1 MNRRYSTEISS
12 YDPYQISIRQLIRMS
27 ILETG
32 TISCLM
38 VPLWS
43 GRENGLLTILISIL
57 ISLLYGGILIAIGRS
72 GGGFYAI
79 TERTFPH
86 LIWRGIW
93 ILYSLRYAL
102 HAAWILSYLVHLIHE
117 TLYDHAPWL
126 ILLPLIIV
134 CIYAGDRTLP
144 ERARFAELIFL
155 WVILPLCIIFLI
167 GIWKTD
173 LSIPSDIR
181 TPMLPQL
188 VRDGYRLSAL
198 FLPVE
203 FLLFRMS
210 ALRENTGTIW
220 RSSFFSIVLSGLWMT
235 LVYVVTI
242 GILGNRWGH
251 SNLLGVTDAMEQIIK
266 WNGAFE
272 RMDILIL
279 LFWLIG
285 SIYAFSSYLFQGQ
298 QLLKRAFSLGEISGS
313 YSGSLIFTLIEAGLI
328 IAIYPIFSS
337 VEEWNRW
344 FISYAC
350 YIDIPL
356 SIGIPVIIWCCFRIR
371 SNRHVHPVN
380 PDIQIQGSAIK
391 DFSKN
396 QKMAVRDFTKFP
408 DRTGI
413 QRIKA
418 LLLPIVLLLV
428 CSSFSGC
435 TGTDSIEDRAYVKE
449 LHISS
454 SKGPYEFLCVLSY
467 ISEESAS
474 MLDDAMDSYSAS
486 AESIQE
492 YNDDFQKLTDCS
504 FDYSHLQ
511 GIYLDQ
517 ELYNPTQCGQ
527 LLQEIRASTKAVL
540 STPIYY
546 ENARIG
552 DQQEITLGDWLK
564 YNKEHSPE

>member
-1 MNRRYSTEISS
+1 MTIPGNYHTHTQFCDGSNTAEEMIGQALSLGFSSLGFSSHCDPPQGVAMDVDAYLAEISS
-12 YDPYQISIRQLIRMS
+12 LQEKYRDKLEILRGVELDNVMSPDMAPDVEYRIGSTHMIPPAGHPAWDHPLSVAEAGPGFLCVDYEPENMHDLCRTWYDSDY
-27 ILETG
+27 
-32 TISCLM
+32 
-38 VPLWS
+38 
-43 GRENGLLTILISIL
+43 
-57 ISLLYGGILIAIGRS
+57 
-72 GGGFYAI
+72 
-79 TERTFPH
+79 
-86 LIWRGIW
+86 
-93 ILYSLRYAL
+93 YAL
-102 HAAWILSYLVHLIHE
+102 AADYFRFESAVARRTRPAFIGHFDLVTRFNDLPASEGGAFLDESDPLYLR
-117 TLYDHAPWL
+117 A
-126 ILLPLIIV
+126 
-134 CIYAGDRTLP
+134 AG
-144 ERARFAELIFL
+144 
-155 WVILPLCIIFLI
+155 
-167 GIWKTD
+167 
-173 LSIPSDIR
+173 
-181 TPMLPQL
+181 
-188 VRDGYRLSAL
+188 
-198 FLPVE
+198 
-203 FLLFRMS
+203 
-210 ALRENTGTIW
+210 
-220 RSSFFSIVLSGLWMT
+220 
-235 LVYVVTI
+235 
-242 GILGNRWGH
+242 
-251 SNLLGVTDAMEQIIK
+251 DAMEQIIQ